1 MVFSSS
7 GHLGATTPLVMVA
20 TADRTDAESVQRY
33 EKVLQLMR
41 DMREQGADILAIANR
56 ADEAVA
62 APAAHV
68 IAVEETRE
76 ALLPICEVIP
86 LQLLSYC
93 MAINNGIDVDN
104 PKNLTKAVLAE

>member
-20 TADRTDAESVQRY
+20 TVDRTDAESVQRY

-41 DMREQGADILAIANR
+41 DMREQGADILAIVNR

-62 APAAHV
+62 SLAAHLSP
-68 IAVEETRE
+68 VEETRE
-76 ALLPICEVIP
+76 ALLQICEVIP
-86 LQLLSYC
+86 LQLSYC
-93 MAINNGIDVDN
+93 MAISNGIDVDN
-104 PKNLTKAVLAE
+104 PRNQTKALLAE